1 MASEPREFA
10 SAERSWEQLSCSETH
25 CVALREGVAY
35 TWPISR
41 AGNRF
46 GQLCRGTAARDVDVE
61 ATDASAAPV
70 PFDGRV
76 VAVAAGG
83 RKDGGHTALVGEDG
97 SVWMCGCDRWQQLG
111 LSGAGGAGNAAGYT
125 W

>member
-1 MASEPREFA
+1 M
-10 SAERSWEQLSCSETH
+10 SAQAWEKQSCSETH
-25 CVALREGVAY
+25 CVGLRDGIAY
-35 TWPISR
+35 AWPLTR

-46 GQLCRGTAARDVDVE
+46 GQLGMG
-61 ATDASAAPV
+61 SAAKDIDENAAPTPIRGEGLPRIV
-70 PFDGRV
+70 E
-76 VAVAAGG
+76 VAAGG